1 MTRKKKGFWT
11 FCFSL
16 IPGAGEMYL
25 GFMKRGLSMMCI
37 FFGWIAF
44 CAAFD
49 FNVGLFVLPVIWF
62 YSFFQVHNLV
72 SLPDEEFYQQED
84 DYLLLHMDK
93 IVGIDKWER
102 GKVKF
107 IAAALIFIGGY
118 TIVKTIWYS
127 FWHALPGWLYD
138 KLYVVRDGIP
148 RIVISLILIAFGVYL
163 IRGKKEKLDKE
174 PEVVYD
180 MPYSSPDSS
189 GKTGECASAYTAE
202 PDESRK
208 DDAQSA
214 PDVIVLPDTKG
225 ES

>member
-1 MTRKKKGFWT
+1 MTRKKRGFWT

-25 GFMKRGLSMMCI
+25 GFMKRGLSMMCL
-37 FFGWIAF
+37 FLGWFAF
-44 CAAFD
+44 CGASG
-49 FNVGLFVLPVIWF
+49 FNIGMCILPVIWF

-84 DYLLLHMDK
+84 DYLFLHMDK
-93 IVGIDKWER
+93 IVGVDKWER

-118 TIVKTIWYS
+118 TIVSTVWRS
-127 FWHALPGWLYD
+127 FWNALPDWLYTE
-138 KLYVVRDGIP
+138 LYVIRDGVP

-163 IRGKKEKLDKE
+163 IRGKKEKLYKE

-180 MPYSSPDSS
+180 MPYSSADVSA
-189 GKTGECASAYTAE
+189 KNGERTSAYTAE
-202 PDESRK
+202 SGESRK
-208 DDAQSA
+208 DAAQPT

-225 ES
+225 E

>member
-1 MTRKKKGFWT
+1 MTRKKRGFWT

-37 FFGWIAF
+37 FFGWLAF
-44 CAAFD
+44 CGL
-49 FNVGLFVLPVIWF
+49 FNFGVGAFVLPVIWF

-84 DYLLLHMDK
+84 DFLILHMDK
-93 IVGIDKWER
+93 IVGVDRWER

-107 IAAALIFIGGY
+107 LAAALIFIGGY
-118 TIVKTIWYS
+118 TIVSTVWRS
-127 FWHALPGWLYD
+127 FWNALPDWLYND
-138 KLYVVRDGIP
+138 LYVIRDGVP
-148 RIVISLILIAFGVYL
+148 RIVISLILIAFGAYL

-180 MPYSSPDSS
+180 MPYSSADVSA
-189 GKTGECASAYTAE
+189 KNGERTSAYTAE
-202 PDESRK
+202 AGESHK
-208 DDAQSA
+208 DVAQPA

-225 ES
+225 E